1 MRPSVLGFVTLDEPI
16 LADDGI
22 TSVSEVYIDHF
33 SKNGHDGVSLSIS
46 TTQVATAAMK
56 SINEAIAFVKET
68 LSDSNLI
75 QDDLL
80 RIKGFME
87 QKADKGASFLQK
99 FKNDRA
105 LELAQELEDLEGQL
119 ELLGTMER

>member
-1 MRPSVLGFVTLDEPI
+1 
-16 LADDGI
+16 
-22 TSVSEVYIDHF
+22 
-33 SKNGHDGVSLSIS
+33 
-46 TTQVATAAMK
+46 MK